1 MKRPDYLTL
10 LLVTIVATLIWL
22 VAEANTRKEIVLEAR
37 VAFTV
42 ADAENYIVEPDH
54 VGVRLTVSGSKQAVG
69 ELEKVL
75 KEKVS
80 LALPAKNGTVTIS
93 NINKRLEQLPDVA
106 NAGAKL
112 LKANPEQVKVD
123 ITELVDVKA
132 AVQQRMPEGALV
144 QDPIVSPTEATITLP
159 RNEADQLPD
168 DITLEAVVDSDA
180 IQHLEP
186 GVLHTVNSTIRL
198 PEPYAMLKN
207 VTVSPADARV
217 SFRLVSRRRSVTL
230 DKVYVQVLAN
240 PSIADAFRI
249 SLPEPVLR
257 NVEVMASIDFA
268 DQLEPGPSGEPAA
281 ARVVAVLPLTNL
293 ELEQGVA
300 EKQVAEFLVLLAD
313 GTGREVDATVAGTSH
328 PIIQLVVTPV
338 SPEPAPATPAPTPA
352 PAPATPG
359 T

>member
-54 VGVRLTVSGSKQAVG
+54 VGVRLTISGSKQAVG
-69 ELEKVL
+69 ELETVL
-75 KEKVS
+75 KETLS
-80 LALPAKNGTVTIS
+80 LALPAKNGSVTIS
-93 NINKRLEQLPDVA
+93 DINDRLEQLPDVA
-106 NAGAKL
+106 NTGAQL
-112 LKANPEQVKVD
+112 LKANPTQIKVE

-132 AVQQRMPEGALV
+132 AVQQRMPEGSLV
-144 QDPIVSPTEATITLP
+144 QDPVVSPTEATITLP

-168 DITLEAVVDSDA
+168 DLTLEAIVDSDA

-198 PEPYAMLKN
+198 PEPYASLKN
-207 VTVSPADARV
+207 VTMSPADARV
-217 SFRLVSRRRSVTL
+217 SFRLVSRRRSITL

-249 SLPEPVLR
+249 SLPDPVLR
-257 NVEVMASIDFA
+257 NVDVMASIEFA
-268 DQLEPGPSGEPAA
+268 DQLEPGPNGEPAV

-293 ELEQGVA
+293 ELEQGVS
-300 EKQVAEFLVLLAD
+300 EKQVADFLVLLSD
-313 GTGREVDATVAGTSH
+313 GTGREVDATVSGTSH
-328 PIIQLVVTPV
+328 PTVQLVVTPV
-338 SPEPAPATPAPTPA
+338 APTEPTAAPSPA
-352 PAPATPG
+352 PAPAATPG
-359 T
+359 S

>member
-22 VAEANTRKEIVLEAR
+22 VAEANTPKNEIVLEAS

-42 ADAENYIVEPDH
+42 ADAENYIVAPDH
-54 VGVRLTVSGSKQAVG
+54 VGVRLTVSGTKQAVD
-69 ELEKVL
+69 ELENAL
-75 KEKVS
+75 KQKMS
-80 LALPAKNGTVTIS
+80 LTLPAKNGTVVIRD
-93 NINKRLEQLPDVA
+93 IKERLEQLPDFSTS
-106 NAGAKL
+106 GARL
-112 LKANPEQVKVD
+112 LNANPEMIEVD
-123 ITELVDVKA
+123 ITELVEVSA
-132 AVQQRMPEGALV
+132 TVQQRMPEGSLV
-144 QDPIVSPTEATITLP
+144 QDPVVSPKEATITLP
-159 RNEADQLPD
+159 RSEADTLPD
-168 DITLEAVVDSDA
+168 DLMLEAVVASDA

-198 PEPYAMLKN
+198 PESYASLEN
-207 VTVSPADARV
+207 VTISPADARV

-257 NVEVMASIDFA
+257 NVEVMASIEFA
-268 DQLEPGPSGEPAA
+268 DQLEPGPNGEPAT

-300 EKQVAEFLVLLAD
+300 EKQVAEFMVLLSD
-313 GTGREVDATVAGTSH
+313 GTGREVNATVAGSSH
-328 PIIQLVVTPV
+328 PTIQLVVTPV
-338 SPEPAPATPAPTPA
+338 AVEPPA
-352 PAPATPG
+352 PAPSTAPSP
-359 T
+359 